1 MSEGFA
7 GGRIH
12 IEPGHRIVAEAA
24 RARIFSDPERR
35 EAVDVKCDDFD
46 GVVLYVAVSPEQK
59 EVMRVSIFAPCFA
72 QIKEA
77 VGDRYFEELYHSVGS
92 WLITRWVDL
101 QVILNTSDRVDS
113 SITQSSRRLVFIL
126 LTNEYLTWSDFHCL
140 KQFNLWFGIGKIIND
155 PSTNLAVTLFESLFD
170 ERIQDAVGNHFTI
183 VPAILNNLTIHW
195 VSLYLLFQ
203 HVFAAD

>member
-77 VGDRYFEELYHSVGS
+77 VGDRYFEELYHSVGA
-92 WLITRWVDL
+92 
-101 QVILNTSDRVDS
+101 
-113 SITQSSRRLVFIL
+113 SIEAAQPGYSLTVAVNLDALPADDASKGEPLLPLWPASAPRLMRGARLCGRMLLGPTTLSHRPPPPFISPLRLLRRAARDAPLD
-126 LTNEYLTWSDFHCL
+126 NE
-140 KQFNLWFGIGKIIND
+140 
-155 PSTNLAVTLFESLFD
+155 A
-170 ERIQDAVGNHFTI
+170 
-183 VPAILNNLTIHW
+183 
-195 VSLYLLFQ
+195 
-203 HVFAAD
+203 